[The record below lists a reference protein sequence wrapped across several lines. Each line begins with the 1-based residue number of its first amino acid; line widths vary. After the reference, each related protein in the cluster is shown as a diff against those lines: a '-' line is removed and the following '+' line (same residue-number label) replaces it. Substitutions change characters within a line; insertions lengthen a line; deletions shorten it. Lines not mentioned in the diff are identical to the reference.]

1 MLYTKSTLL
10 VIATSDH
17 FSAVNLKAPLKIQEG
32 VLAVTPQKKK
42 KKKINHNN
50 NKKSKDFLK
59 QNPITI

>member
-10 VIATSDH
+10 VTATSDH
-17 FSAVNLKAPLKIQEG
+17 FNAVNLKAPLKIQEG

-42 KKKINHNN
+42 RINHNN

>member
-10 VIATSDH
+10 VTATSDH

-42 KKKINHNN
+42 RINHNN

>member
-10 VIATSDH
+10 VTATSDH

-42 KKKINHNN
+42 KKK
-50 NKKSKDFLK
+50 S
-59 QNPITI
+59 ITITTKNLKIF

>member
-10 VIATSDH
+10 VTATSDH

-42 KKKINHNN
+42 KRINHNN

>member
-10 VIATSDH
+10 VTATSDH

-42 KKKINHNN
+42 KESNTITTKNLKI
-50 NKKSKDFLK
+50 F
-59 QNPITI
+59 

>member
-10 VIATSDH
+10 VTATLDH

-42 KKKINHNN
+42 KKNQ
-50 NKKSKDFLK
+50 S
-59 QNPITI
+59 Q